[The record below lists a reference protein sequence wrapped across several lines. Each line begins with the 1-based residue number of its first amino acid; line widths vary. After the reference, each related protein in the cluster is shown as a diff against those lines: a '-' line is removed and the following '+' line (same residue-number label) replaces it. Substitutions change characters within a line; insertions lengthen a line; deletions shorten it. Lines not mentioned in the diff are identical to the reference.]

1 MIRKRKRQPFPTS
14 SWSVL
19 RSEEAGSVRKMW
31 IGGDWLEAESGDA
44 FDVEN
49 PATEEVL
56 DSVPRAGAADVDRAV
71 GAAVRAF
78 GGWWKVPGSEKAD
91 LLHGVANR
99 LREGKDAMA
108 RTMTR
113 EGGKPLL
120 ENLDEV
126 DWCAACFDY
135 YAEIGRND
143 RGRVI
148 APVREHQFNF
158 VIKEPYGVV
167 AAIVPWN
174 YPLLLLSWKLAP
186 ALAAGNTVVVKPS
199 EYTPL
204 STLMLDKVFE
214 HLPPGTVNIVTG
226 FGETGEA
233 LVTHPDVDVVAFT
246 GSVETGRRIAK
257 AAADQLKKLHLEL
270 GGNDPFIVCDDV
282 DVDIAAQGAAFAA
295 FLNMGQVCTS
305 AERFYVF
312 EKVADRF
319 LDKFSSVAQSLRLGD
334 PMGPDIDLGPMV
346 SAAQR
351 SKVERKLA
359 AATEEGAE
367 LVTGGKRPKGF
378 TKGYFF
384 EPTIV
389 TGVNHSMRL
398 MKEETFGPI
407 APVMIVKGI
416 DEAIRLANDSK
427 YGLGA
432 SIYTNNLEYA
442 MTAAANIRAGTFWIN
457 DPLTDNE
464 AGPFGGMRLSGMGR
478 ELGVEGLEEFRDT
491 KHIHL
496 DYKIRRMPD
505 WFPYDWSSIKQ
516 S

>member
-1 MIRKRKRQPFPTS
+1 
-14 SWSVL
+14 
-19 RSEEAGSVRKMW
+19 
-31 IGGDWLEAESGDA
+31 
-44 FDVEN
+44 
-49 PATEEVL
+49 
-56 DSVPRAGAADVDRAV
+56 
-71 GAAVRAF
+71 
-78 GGWWKVPGSEKAD
+78 
-91 LLHGVANR
+91 
-99 LREGKDAMA
+99 
-108 RTMTR
+108 
-113 EGGKPLL
+113 
-120 ENLDEV
+120 
-126 DWCAACFDY
+126 
-135 YAEIGRND
+135 
-143 RGRVI
+143 
-148 APVREHQFNF
+148 
-158 VIKEPYGVV
+158 
-167 AAIVPWN
+167 
-174 YPLLLLSWKLAP
+174 
-186 ALAAGNTVVVKPS
+186 
-199 EYTPL
+199 
-204 STLMLDKVFE
+204 
-214 HLPPGTVNIVTG
+214 
-226 FGETGEA
+226 
-233 LVTHPDVDVVAFT
+233 VDVVAFT

-282 DVDIAAQGAAFAA
+282 DVDVAAQGAAFAA

-319 LDKFSSVAQSLRLGD
+319 LDKFSSVAESLRLGD
-334 PMGPDIDLGPMV
+334 PMGPDIELGPMV

-367 LVTGGKRPKGF
+367 LVTGGKRPEGF
-378 TKGYFF
+378 SKGYFF
-384 EPTIV
+384 EPTIL

-407 APVMIVKGI
+407 APVMIVQGI
-416 DEAIRLANDSK
+416 DEAITLANDSK

-505 WFPYDWSSIKQ
+505 WFPYDWSSIK
-516 S
+516 

>member
-1 MIRKRKRQPFPTS
+1 MKK
-14 SWSVL
+14 L
-19 RSEEAGSVRKMW
+19 W
-31 IGGDWLEAESGDA
+31 IGGDLLEAESKES
-44 FDVEN
+44 FEVEN
-49 PATEEVL
+49 PATEDVL
-56 DSVPRAGAADVDRAV
+56 DTVPRAGAADVDRAV
-71 GAAVRAF
+71 DAAARAF

-91 LLHGVANR
+91 LLHEIAGK
-99 LREGKDAMA
+99 LRENKDEIG
-108 RTMTR
+108 RTMTL

-126 DWCAACFDY
+126 GWCAACFDY

-158 VIKEPYGVV
+158 VVKEPFGVV

-174 YPLLLLSWKLAP
+174 YPLLLLCWKLAP
-186 ALAAGNTVVVKPS
+186 ALVAGNTVVVKPS

-204 STLMLDKVFE
+204 STLMLDKVFDS
-214 HLPPGTVNIVTG
+214 LPRGTVNIVTG
-226 FGETGEA
+226 HGETGEA
-233 LVTHPDVDVVAFT
+233 LVTHPRVDVVAFT
-246 GSVETGRRIAK
+246 GSVETGRRIAR

-282 DVDIAAQGAAFAA
+282 DVDVAAQGAAFAA

-319 LDKFSSVAQSLRLGD
+319 LDKFVTVAKALRVGN
-334 PMGPDIDLGPMV
+334 PMGPDVELGPMV
-346 SAAQR
+346 SAEQR
-351 SKVERKLA
+351 DKVEQKLEA
-359 AATEEGAE
+359 ASREGAQ
-367 LVTGGKRPKGF
+367 LMAGGKRPEGLS
-378 TKGYFF
+378 KGYFF
-384 EPTIV
+384 EPTIL
-389 TGVNHSMRL
+389 TGVNHSMKL
-398 MKEETFGPI
+398 MNEETFGPI
-407 APVMIVKGI
+407 APIMIVKGI
-416 DEAIRLANDSK
+416 DEATLLANDSR

-457 DPLTDNE
+457 DPLTDND

-478 ELGVEGLEEFRDT
+478 ELGVEGLEGFRDT
-491 KHIHL
+491 KHVHL

-505 WFPYDWSSIKQ
+505 WFPYDWSGLKKN
-516 S
+516 

>member
-1 MIRKRKRQPFPTS
+1 
-14 SWSVL
+14 
-19 RSEEAGSVRKMW
+19 
-31 IGGDWLEAESGDA
+31 
-44 FDVEN
+44 
-49 PATEEVL
+49 
-56 DSVPRAGAADVDRAV
+56 
-71 GAAVRAF
+71 
-78 GGWWKVPGSEKAD
+78 
-91 LLHGVANR
+91 
-99 LREGKDAMA
+99 
-108 RTMTR
+108 
-113 EGGKPLL
+113 
-120 ENLDEV
+120 
-126 DWCAACFDY
+126 
-135 YAEIGRND
+135 
-143 RGRVI
+143 
-148 APVREHQFNF
+148 
-158 VIKEPYGVV
+158 
-167 AAIVPWN
+167 
-174 YPLLLLSWKLAP
+174 
-186 ALAAGNTVVVKPS
+186 
-199 EYTPL
+199 
-204 STLMLDKVFE
+204 
-214 HLPPGTVNIVTG
+214 
-226 FGETGEA
+226 
-233 LVTHPDVDVVAFT
+233 
-246 GSVETGRRIAK
+246 
-257 AAADQLKKLHLEL
+257 
-270 GGNDPFIVCDDV
+270 
-282 DVDIAAQGAAFAA
+282 
-295 FLNMGQVCTS
+295 
-305 AERFYVF
+305 
-312 EKVADRF
+312 
-319 LDKFSSVAQSLRLGD
+319 
-334 PMGPDIDLGPMV
+334 MGPDIELGPMV

-367 LVTGGKRPKGF
+367 LVTGGKRPEGF
-378 TKGYFF
+378 SKGYFF

-478 ELGVEGLEEFRDT
+478 ELGGEGLEEFRDT

>member
-1 MIRKRKRQPFPTS
+1 MKK
-14 SWSVL
+14 L
-19 RSEEAGSVRKMW
+19 W
-31 IGGDWLEAESGDA
+31 IGGELIEADSGES
-44 FDVEN
+44 FEVEN
-49 PATEEVL
+49 PATEEIL
-56 DSVPRAGAADVDRAV
+56 DTAPRAVEVDVDRAV
-71 GAAVRAF
+71 EAAAHAF
-78 GGWWKVPGSEKAD
+78 PKWWKVPGSEKAD
-91 LLHGVANR
+91 LLHDVANR
-99 LREGKDAMA
+99 LRKNKGTIAH
-108 RTMTR
+108 TMTE

-120 ENLDEV
+120 ENIDEV

-158 VIKEPYGVV
+158 VVKEPYGVV

-174 YPLLLLSWKLAP
+174 YPLLLLCWKLAP

-204 STLMLDKVFE
+204 STLMLDKVFDG
-214 HLPPGTVNIVTG
+214 LPPGTVNVITG
-226 FGETGEA
+226 HGETGEA
-233 LVTHPDVDVVAFT
+233 LVTHPRVDVVAFT
-246 GSVETGRRIAK
+246 GSVETGRAIAR

-282 DVDIAAQGAAFAA
+282 DVDVAAQGAAFAA

-319 LDKFSSVAQSLRLGD
+319 LDQFVAVAKALRVGN
-334 PMGPDIDLGPMV
+334 PMGPDVDLGPMV

-351 SKVERKLA
+351 DKVERKLEA
-359 AATEEGAE
+359 ARKEGAE
-367 LVTGGKRPKGF
+367 LVAGGKRPGGLS
-378 TKGYFF
+378 KGYFF
-384 EPTIV
+384 EPTV
-389 TGVNHSMRL
+389 LTGVNHSMKL
-398 MKEETFGPI
+398 MNEETFGPI
-407 APVMIVKGI
+407 APIMIVKDI
-416 DEAIRLANDSK
+416 DEATTLANDSK

-457 DPLTDNE
+457 DPLTDND

-478 ELGVEGLEEFRDT
+478 ELGIEGLEGFRDT
-491 KHIHL
+491 KHVHL

-505 WFPYDWSSIKQ
+505 WFPYDWSSVKKP
-516 S
+516 